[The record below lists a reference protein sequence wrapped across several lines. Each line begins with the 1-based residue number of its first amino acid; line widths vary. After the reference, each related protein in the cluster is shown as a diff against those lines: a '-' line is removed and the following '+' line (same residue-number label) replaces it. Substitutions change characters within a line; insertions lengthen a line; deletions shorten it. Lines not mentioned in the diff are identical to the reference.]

1 MKNLKLLF
9 CLFALLG
16 FVACGDDEDGK
27 VRVATM
33 ATTAG
38 CKTDLNTTRA
48 IDAEHYLQEDS
59 IIYEV
64 KGGNLE
70 IQMINCVVNCAFEK
84 MDYEVSLKDDQ
95 IALSLTPHNGP
106 SVNCVCPMDFTF
118 IVENLEAGK
127 NYHCTIKDY
136 TSFDFTMEEGCRGV
150 MVNEDKYNY

>member
-1 MKNLKLLF
+1 MKNLKLLI

-27 VRVATM
+27 VRVAT
-33 ATTAG
+33 TAG
-38 CKTDLNTTRA
+38 CKTDLNTT
-48 IDAEHYLQEDS
+48 QEDS

>member
-1 MKNLKLLF
+1 MKNLKLLI

-27 VRVATM
+27 VRV

-118 IVENLEAGK
+118 IVENLEVGK